1 MSRKSSELI
10 RQEIAKLITNFEIE
24 LTGKD
29 LRTKVLALVPVF
41 RNLKEL
47 GKSLVPKDMARAAR
61 DRILHYFLKYPLTV
75 IGGDELLVVSGIQEW
90 ARRLRE
96 LRVQFGWHIIN
107 GKTAKQMYDEG
118 DYPHKGIDISLLI
131 PENYILLDPVQDRDG
146 AHRWNIAHGIR
157 RKGSSVRDKIL
168 DFFRANVGK
177 PVSGEELRYV
187 AKEKTEWARR
197 TRELRTEQGWPVATR
212 NTGRPDLPVGI
223 YVLQADR
230 QSHEHDRKIPDSV
243 RSTILRRDAYRCSK
257 CEWSHTEW
265 NSSDPRFLELHHK
278 KHHVKG
284 GDNTEDNLLTLCTK
298 CHDAHHREKT
308 K

>member
-1 MSRKSSELI
+1 MAKKSSELI
-10 RQEIAKLITNFEIE
+10 RQEIAKLITNFELE

-29 LRTKVLALVPVF
+29 LRKKVLALVPVF

-47 GKSLVPKDMARAAR
+47 GKSLIPKEMARAAR

-75 IGGDELLVVSGIQEW
+75 IGGDELLIVSGIQEW

-107 GKTAKQMYDEG
+107 GITAKQMYDEG
-118 DYPHKGIDISLLI
+118 DFAYKGTDISLLV
-131 PENYILLDPVQDRDG
+131 PENYILLAPVQDRDG
-146 AHRWNIAHGIR
+146 AHRWNIANGIR
-157 RKGSSVRDKIL
+157 RKGSSVRDKL
-168 DFFRANVGK
+168 LEFFRANVGK

-187 AKEKTEWARR
+187 ANEKTEWARR
-197 TRELRTEQGWPVATR
+197 TRELRTELGWPIATK

-223 YVLQADR
+223 YVLHADR
-230 QSHEHDRKIPDSV
+230 QSHEHDRNIPDST
-243 RSTILRRDAYRCSK
+243 RSEVLRRDGYACSE
-257 CEWSHTEW
+257 CSWSHFEW
-265 NSSDPRFLELHHK
+265 NPSDPRFLELHHK

-284 GDNTEDNLLTLCTK
+284 GDNTENNLLTLCTK
-298 CHDAHHREKT
+298 CHDALHRQKT